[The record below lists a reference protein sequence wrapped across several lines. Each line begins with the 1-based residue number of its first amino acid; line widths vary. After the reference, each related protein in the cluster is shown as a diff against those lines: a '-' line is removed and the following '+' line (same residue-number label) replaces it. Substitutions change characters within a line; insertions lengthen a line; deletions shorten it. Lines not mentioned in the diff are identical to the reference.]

1 MSANTVE
8 ATIDQPIP
16 VGQPIPHRK
25 VIRSWLTPLTER
37 AVVRAIVLQII
48 DTVILTAGIVGTVY
62 FESVLVKIL
71 LAVFSGFM
79 ICLLYT
85 SDAADE

>member
-8 ATIDQPIP
+8 ATLDQPIP

-37 AVVRAIVLQII
+37 AVMRAIVL
-48 DTVILTAGIVGTVY
+48 
-62 FESVLVKIL
+62 
-71 LAVFSGFM
+71 
-79 ICLLYT
+79 
-85 SDAADE
+85 

>member
-48 DTVILTAGIVGTVY
+48 DSVILTSGIVGTVY
-62 FESVLVKIL
+62 FE
-71 LAVFSGFM
+71 
-79 ICLLYT
+79 
-85 SDAADE
+85 